1 MLAGVRPL
9 GGQEGSE
16 NPSKEGK
23 RLYGEG
29 GCVEEGRRESWKLGK
44 EKKSGM
50 RATEGNVLLRGK
62 CGFS

>member
-1 MLAGVRPL
+1 MLAAVGPL

-16 NPSKEGK
+16 NPSKEDK

-44 EKKSGM
+44 KKWGESY
-50 RATEGNVLLRGK
+50 
-62 CGFS
+62 